1 MEQAS
6 ATKQNTM
13 KTKILTLLIATL
25 TIVAATGCTTATKT
39 RQTAPLPMD
48 IQATPVKVDYEVNT
62 QEKKTGTASS
72 TYLFGFIR
80 TSGPNTFA
88 ENKGANAQRSML
100 GGRVN
105 KLRLAA
111 IHEALKNSNADRLLD
126 PQYEAKIVTY
136 PFGIFKKYVV
146 TVKGYEAV
154 VKDVYPAK
162 N

>member
-1 MEQAS
+1 
-6 ATKQNTM
+6 M
-13 KTKILTLLIATL
+13 KTKILTPLIAVL
-25 TIVAATGCTTATKT
+25 ALVAATGCTTATKT

-72 TYLFGFIR
+72 AYLFGFIR

-88 ENKGANAQRSML
+88 ENKGADAQRSML

-154 VKDVYPAK
+154 VKDVYPDK